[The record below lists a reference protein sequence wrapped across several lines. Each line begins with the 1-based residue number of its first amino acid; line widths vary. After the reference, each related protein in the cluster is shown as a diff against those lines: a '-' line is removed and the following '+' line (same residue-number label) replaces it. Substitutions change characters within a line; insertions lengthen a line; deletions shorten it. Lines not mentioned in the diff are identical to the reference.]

1 MSIFTL
7 LKKAVGINPGWRKSL
22 LTSIVLVLSL
32 CANAEER
39 IVHDVVQY
47 TQNAENIVT
56 LNFSKSLSF
65 DRIYPGSLCKQCTI
79 MFKPGTSVP
88 AELAEFAKDETLKIP
103 KLSGAY
109 LQAGKYQADANGNI
123 SITLDFSQIV
133 NVAVEQGANKRN
145 IKLSLKPYER
155 PKGEVTPNIAP
166 IASSEDKS
174 GIVIPDRVFVITLES
189 STRPL
194 NLPPIEKFPDLKDY
208 KNYVTRVEFKNQK
221 WYRHRLGF
229 ASTEQE
235 AANLLVKAQKYFP
248 KAWIDT
254 ASPTE
259 YNFAKK
265 FFALKPELLI
275 WPKEPEKKT
284 EIAATP
290 TPKPKDIYEILSV
303 KPEKAPV
310 VTAPP
315 TTGTDVVAAAP
326 GKAVTPAV
334 ETKKVELP
342 TLPPEVKG
350 VNDEK
355 TRSLMERARQ
365 AMVDGDYQLA
375 IALYTK
381 VLSSEDQ
388 QERKDAREYL
398 GLARERNGQL
408 TKATAEYE
416 EYLRQ
421 YPAGED
427 AERVKQRLFGL
438 TTSTAAPKA
447 ELVKSEVKKPEAQ
460 WEFNNFLSQYYRYQ
474 MTTSSQNPTL
484 TTDNSLSTNLS
495 STGRYRGS
503 VYDMRYQF
511 NIDNRYSFLEETV
524 TAAST
529 NDTKINTAYLDITD
543 KEWGT
548 SYRVGRQ
555 SQNSYGV
562 QGRFDGVFVSYRF
575 DPQWKVNAVYGY
587 PVDFSK
593 TAGVYA
599 SKMVEGL
606 SLDMGTFAQ
615 HWDMNV
621 YVVNQSVENGI
632 RDRQAVGTEIKFL
645 SQEFTAFSLFDY
657 DYSYRSL
664 NTALM
669 VGSWRFKDNSSINI
683 NLDYRNSPQLTTSA
697 ALTTLPTGVTA
708 TTLRELIALYDEST
722 VRRLAQD
729 RIAKS
734 KSITVSVN
742 SPLNTQYQI
751 SGDVSYSTTGEST
764 TSVNPDV
771 PAQPSSGSNT
781 SVGSQLI
788 GNSVLFDNDVTVFG
802 VRYSSSSTA
811 KTISLQF
818 NTRAPVNTDWKLNGR
833 LSVDH
838 QAISDGTNRINWR
851 PAFKA
856 DYRIDKDMRAEFEV
870 GYDYATSTGGTGGN
884 TIDTNPYVYLGYTY
898 DF

>member
-1 MSIFTL
+1 MSYSTL
-7 LKKAVGINPGWRKSL
+7 LNNAVNTFAIWRKVL
-22 LTSIVLVLSL
+22 LTTIFLVVSSF
-32 CANAEER
+32 ASAEDR
-39 IVHDVVQY
+39 IVHDVVQF
-47 TQNAENIVT
+47 TSNNETVVT
-56 LNFSKSLSF
+56 LSFSKSLTF
-65 DRIYPGSLCKQCTI
+65 DRIYPGNLCKQCTF
-79 MFKPGTSVP
+79 MLKPGTSVP
-88 AELAEFAKDETLKIP
+88 AELAELAKDETLKIP

-109 LQAGKYQADANGNI
+109 LQSGKYQADANGNI
-123 SITLDFSQIV
+123 SITLDFAQIV
-133 NVAVEQGANKRN
+133 NVSVQQDAVKR
-145 IKLSLKPYER
+145 KLTLNVKSYER
-155 PKGEVTPNIAP
+155 PKGEVTPSIA
-166 IASSEDKS
+166 AVATTEDKS
-174 GIVIPDRVFVITLES
+174 GIVIPDRIFVITLES

-229 ASTEQE
+229 ASTEQD

-265 FFALKPELLI
+265 FYALKPELLV
-275 WPKEPEKKT
+275 WPKEPEKKI
-284 EIAATP
+284 EVAEP
-290 TPKPKDIYEILSV
+290 TPKKKDLFEILSV
-303 KPEKAPV
+303 KPEKTPV
-310 VTAPP
+310 VTAPAP
-315 TTGTDVVAAAP
+315 ESTVVGTAP
-326 GKAVTPAV
+326 GKTAAPAIV
-334 ETKKVELP
+334 AKKVELP
-342 TLPPEVKG
+342 TVPPEVKG
-350 VNDEK
+350 VTDEK

-365 AMVDGDYQLA
+365 AMVDNDYQLA

-398 GLARERNGQL
+398 GLARERNGQIA
-408 TKATAEYE
+408 KATAEYE
-416 EYLRQ
+416 EYLKQ
-421 YPAGED
+421 YPDGDD
-427 AERVKQRLFGL
+427 AERVKQRLFAL
-438 TTSTAAPKA
+438 TTVTAAPKK
-447 ELVKSEVKKPEAQ
+447 ELVKTEITKPEAK

-503 VYDMRYQF
+503 VYDMRYQV
-511 NIDNRYSFLEETV
+511 NLDNRYSFLDETTTSTS
-524 TAAST
+524 TA
-529 NDTKINTAYLDITD
+529 DTKINTAYLDITD

-562 QGRFDGVFVSYRF
+562 QGRFDGVFVSYRI
-575 DPQWKVNAVYGY
+575 DSQWKVNAVYGY

-599 SKMVEGL
+599 SKVVEGL

-657 DYSYRSL
+657 DYSYSSL
-664 NTALM
+664 NTALL
-669 VGSWRFKDNSSINI
+669 VGSWRFKDNSSINV

-697 ALTTLPTGVTA
+697 ALAALPTGVTA
-708 TTLRELIALYDEST
+708 SSLRELLAFYDEST
-722 VRRLAQD
+722 IRRLAQD

-734 KSITVSVN
+734 KSITVSAN
-742 SPLNTQYQI
+742 TQLNTQYQV
-751 SGDVSYSTTGEST
+751 SADVSYSTTGETSAST
-764 TSVNPDV
+764 NPDV
-771 PAQPSSGSNT
+771 PATPSSGSNT
-781 SVGSQLI
+781 SIGSQLI
-788 GNSVLFDNDVTVFG
+788 GNGVLFDNDVTVFG
-802 VRYSSSSTA
+802 LRYSSSATA

-818 NTRAPVNTDWKLNGR
+818 NNRVPINTDWRLNGR
-833 LSVDH
+833 LSVDR
-838 QAISDGTNRINWR
+838 QTINDGTSRINWR
-851 PAFKA
+851 PAIKA
-856 DYRIDKDMRAEFEV
+856 DYRIDKDLRAEMEV